1 MNQFKDLGIQKPPEC
16 FTGDKISID
25 RLFNREINVHDYRI
39 TDSKVKENTKYLQLQ
54 ISIGETMHVVFTGSL
69 MLMDIIKKVDKSKLP
84 FSTRI
89 VKENRRYDF
98 T

>member
-1 MNQFKDLGIQKPPEC
+1 MNQFKDLNISKPPQC
-16 FTGDKISID
+16 FTGDKMSID
-25 RLFNREINVHDYRI
+25 RILNRDITVHDYRI
-39 TDSKVKENTKYLQLQ
+39 ADSKVKENTKYLQLQ
-54 ISIGETMHVVFTGSL
+54 ISIDTTMHVVFTGST

-84 FSTRI
+84 FTTRI